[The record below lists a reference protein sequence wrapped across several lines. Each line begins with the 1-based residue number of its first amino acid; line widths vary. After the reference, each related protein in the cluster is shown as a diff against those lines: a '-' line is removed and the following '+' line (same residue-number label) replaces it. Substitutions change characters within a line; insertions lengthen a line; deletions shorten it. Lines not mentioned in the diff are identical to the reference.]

1 MKRLTGTFIALTLS
15 VSMFVGLAYAQD
27 NARGL
32 RGPARLVQNLD
43 LTATQQQ
50 NFDVLMKK
58 LQSRRKETQR
68 KRQTQRGEM
77 LALLDSSILDQEK
90 ARKLIEDKTRT
101 VEQNSSEMVA
111 IIANFTDS
119 LTTAQKTQLKENI
132 ERRVERMRQRL
143 ERNGPT
149 GDFQRRGP

>member
-15 VSMFVGLAYAQD
+15 GSMFVGLAYAQD

-32 RGPARLVQNLD
+32 RGPARLVQNID

-50 NFDVLMKK
+50 NFDVLMEK
-58 LQSRRKETQR
+58 LQSRRKEMQR

-77 LALLDSSILDQEK
+77 LALLDSSKLDQEK

-132 ERRVERMRQRL
+132 ERRMERMRQRL
-143 ERNGPT
+143 ERNGRT